1 MADTPKFPE
10 GPPTEETVDAAYN
23 QYLRNL
29 HPAQRDP
36 DLPLQVVENP
46 DLLKILQSD
55 AVMND
60 VLDSFLNLSDA
71 PENLNVKIPPSKERG
86 GLYRRLALDFEPA
99 PTGAELIFDR
109 SWYKEHGLLAPP
121 MTYEEFLKKR
131 YGKDLVDIMVPDEP
145 RPQNITDLSKVR
157 EERVLGEAYGD
168 FQQDVAGGAELLAEK
183 SAKHPWK
190 YGIGDRVATE
200 QSLRAGQLPFQIT
213 ERMVRPEGLLEGS
226 RPREGVF
233 IKGPDVPYYKVVRE
247 DATTWIPEWAVKQKL
262 GISGAVPDEPRPP
275 EQSNLPAVID
285 AASAASQLLGPRDKP
300 RPKGKLQGGIGALRK
315 APWFALARMAWNEL
329 SPDQRQVAEDYAK
342 QAYGSLEAGIDAAQ
356 EWTGRQNFPE
366 GFAGGLEWAKDAL
379 GFGDQEPSGI
389 ETIPQRVPKDLLIM
403 PCGNTKDPTACA
415 MTAAK
420 RYVGPL
426 WQSFNKALGG
436 PEEVPKA
443 LREMGVD
450 LHILS
455 AEHGLIPADTL
466 IENYDREM
474 TPERIREMAGDK
486 TLSQTIR
493 DTVGSYDADR
503 VHLATPKKY
512 SQLVADVMG
521 REYPTIYPSGTGQG
535 SQRAVLTD
543 FLKKKMLEAQ
553 SAERGVGDIP
563 KGGIMSLPDLQKY
576 RSLFHGGPYQWA
588 PEPGYPEGRAR
599 LDKQGTGEGA
609 AAYGWGFYAA
619 EAPKV
624 GKGYQESLTST
635 IPGAPSGSSKYRV
648 TGVDFPEGR
657 AGHMALDS
665 AQDIESYLSF
675 KMSGQS
681 PDMENYLRG
690 QIDRRMARW
699 RDQIAATEKAGHG
712 TGGIAN
718 QDMKALSDYWDIYAR
733 PAKSGDISEHSGAF
747 YQLDIPEADT
757 DRLLDYDAPLSEQP
771 KSIQDALAP
780 VIDRIQKRLRNHP
793 EAGFKTVDIPGRGN
807 TALWIPDINKDPT
820 GEDIQSLLNYLASY
834 FPEGRPDT
842 RGLGATAMSLIRSR
856 ASGDLGATIKE
867 FGYQQPVEGI
877 DEPGGRMDYN
887 PKRAVSK
894 FLNSLGIP
902 GLKYF
907 DHMSR
912 GGKEGTRN
920 YVVWDQDLLDR
931 LKTVRKEALGGFI
944 DKPLYDQPRMLG

>member
-379 GFGDQEPSGI
+379 GFGDQEPS
-389 ETIPQRVPKDLLIM
+389 
-403 PCGNTKDPTACA
+403 
-415 MTAAK
+415 
-420 RYVGPL
+420 
-426 WQSFNKALGG
+426 
-436 PEEVPKA
+436 
-443 LREMGVD
+443 
-450 LHILS
+450 
-455 AEHGLIPADTL
+455 
-466 IENYDREM
+466 
-474 TPERIREMAGDK
+474 
-486 TLSQTIR
+486 
-493 DTVGSYDADR
+493 
-503 VHLATPKKY
+503 
-512 SQLVADVMG
+512 
-521 REYPTIYPSGTGQG
+521 
-535 SQRAVLTD
+535 
-543 FLKKKMLEAQ
+543 
-553 SAERGVGDIP
+553 
-563 KGGIMSLPDLQKY
+563 GIMSLPDLQKY

>member
-1 MADTPKFPE
+1 MADEF
-10 GPPTEETVDAAYN
+10 
-23 QYLRNL
+23 
-29 HPAQRDP
+29 DP
-36 DLPLQVVENP
+36 N
-46 DLLKILQSD
+46 
-55 AVMND
+55 
-60 VLDSFLNLSDA
+60 
-71 PENLNVKIPPSKERG
+71 
-86 GLYRRLALDFEPA
+86 
-99 PTGAELIFDR
+99 
-109 SWYKEHGLLAPP
+109 
-121 MTYEEFLKKR
+121 
-131 YGKDLVDIMVPDEP
+131 
-145 RPQNITDLSKVR
+145 NITDLSKVR

-275 EQSNLPAVID
+275 EQSNLPAVLE
-285 AASAASQLLGPRDKP
+285 AASAASQLLGPRDEP

-356 EWTGRQNFPE
+356 EWMGRQDFPE

-379 GFGDQEPSGI
+379 GFGDQEPS
-389 ETIPQRVPKDLLIM
+389 
-403 PCGNTKDPTACA
+403 
-415 MTAAK
+415 
-420 RYVGPL
+420 
-426 WQSFNKALGG
+426 
-436 PEEVPKA
+436 
-443 LREMGVD
+443 
-450 LHILS
+450 
-455 AEHGLIPADTL
+455 
-466 IENYDREM
+466 
-474 TPERIREMAGDK
+474 
-486 TLSQTIR
+486 
-493 DTVGSYDADR
+493 
-503 VHLATPKKY
+503 
-512 SQLVADVMG
+512 
-521 REYPTIYPSGTGQG
+521 
-535 SQRAVLTD
+535 
-543 FLKKKMLEAQ
+543 
-553 SAERGVGDIP
+553 
-563 KGGIMSLPDLQKY
+563 GIMSLPDLQKY

-733 PAKSGDISEHSGAF
+733 PAKSGDISEHRGAL

-780 VIDRIQKRLRNHP
+780 VIDKLQENPAIRFGGAVPAQVRAKLQENPAIL
-793 EAGFKTVDIPGRGN
+793 
-807 TALWIPDINKDPT
+807 T
-820 GEDIQSLLNYLASY
+820 GEDIQSLLTQIASY
-834 FPEGRPDT
+834 LPEGRPDT

-856 ASGDLGATIKE
+856 ATGELGVTLKE
-867 FGYQQPVEGI
+867 FGYQQPVKSL
-877 DEPGGRMDYN
+877 DEPGTDWDFN
-887 PKRAVSK
+887 PNRAVSK

-902 GLKYF
+902 GLKYL
-907 DHMSR
+907 DQGSR
-912 GGKEGTRN
+912 SGANVDVIINGTSAKDLSSVEQMAAERVADAVYRLKSEGKPHGANESVKSAFTTIVNDIGLMGNFSDEAQALKSARSWEYIRLLEEWASDPGSVELKDTTTRN

-931 LKTVRKEALGGFI
+931 LKTVRKEARGGFI
-944 DKPLYDQPRMLG
+944 DKPLYDQPRMIG